1 MNTQKTPWRPD
12 PLAVLALVLAAAAL
26 TLIFWKGGLGG
37 GSRKQAFVDTQR
49 LMLGFKA
56 ANLVN
61 KELEVED
68 LKWKTDL
75 NSMQDSLKSFMD
87 SMTVKFDQSDMK
99 TKRAMQDEL
108 AVRNQQVNN
117 FRHYHV
123 KKMQE
128 MTSKK
133 MEDVYAK
140 INAFMKEYGANHGYD
155 IIFGTTQ
162 GNILYGENTAA
173 DITNDV
179 IKGISKKY
187 E

>member
-1 MNTQKTPWRPD
+1 MQESKKSG
-12 PLAVLALVLAAAAL
+12 VIGKMALVLAAISLAL
-26 TLIFWKGGLGG
+26 TVWTWKVGPAG

-56 ANLVN
+56 ANVVN
-61 KELEVED
+61 KELEAED
-68 LKWKTDL
+68 LKWKNDL
-75 NSMQDSLKSFMD
+75 NSMQDSLKKFMD
-87 SMTVKFDQSDMK
+87 SMTVNFDKSDVK

-108 AVRNQQVNN
+108 AMKNQQINN
-117 FRHYHV
+117 FQHYHV

-128 MTSKK
+128 MTSQK
-133 MEDVYAK
+133 MEAVYAK
-140 INAFMKEYGANHGYD
+140 INAFMKEYGAAHRYE
-155 IIFGTTQ
+155 IIFGTSQ